1 MTIAGRPE
9 NPYSSGYHHSNNAQ
23 PQPQAFPGNQP
34 QSVDPLRLQKAQMEY
49 DDRKKNPLVM
59 WLLWLFLGT
68 VGAHRYYLGNI
79 VYAVFMTLTLGGFGL
94 WTLIDAFFIAFEMRR
109 KNRAIRAEIFAANGL
124 TSF

>member
-1 MTIAGRPE
+1 
-9 NPYSSGYHHSNNAQ
+9 
-23 PQPQAFPGNQP
+23 
-34 QSVDPLRLQKAQMEY
+34 MEY
-49 DDRKKNPLVM
+49 DDRKKNPIVM

-94 WTLIDAFFIAFEMRR
+94 WTLIDAFFITFEMRR
-109 KNRAIRAEIFAANGL
+109 KNRAIRDEIFAANGL